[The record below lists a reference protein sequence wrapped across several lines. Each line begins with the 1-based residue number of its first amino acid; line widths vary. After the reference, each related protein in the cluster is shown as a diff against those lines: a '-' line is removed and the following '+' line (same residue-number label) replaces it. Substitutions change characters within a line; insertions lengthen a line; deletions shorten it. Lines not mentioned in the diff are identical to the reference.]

1 MHWKCAPCILSWIK
15 HQSEQRVLKQNAEI
29 QAESGRSALGLNCMN
44 YAKTWC
50 SKLNT
55 SFPVC
60 KFKLCRCFFFFLS
73 PYYKKSK
80 QCTSTTVLEKHF
92 FDRIRA
98 LLAGLLNIT
107 LKMWWLICVFVQFCS
122 QPAGRARR
130 TSMKALSGVSVQLI
144 HRNSCLCCTRVGE
157 WRYICRFI
165 RKCPQYNPFASLPHH
180 ALNSPVYGEGKKINS
195 HIKARLHLDLLKEQI
210 P

>member
-1 MHWKCAPCILSWIK
+1 MQRPDVLSSTL
-15 HQSEQRVLKQNAEI
+15 HFLYVNS
-29 QAESGRSALGLNCMN
+29 N
-44 YAKTWC
+44 YVDV
-50 SKLNT
+50 
-55 SFPVC
+55 F
-60 KFKLCRCFFFFLS
+60 FYFFFCESLLQ
-73 PYYKKSK
+73 KV
-80 QCTSTTVLEKHF
+80 QTVHKHYSVGKTFF

-107 LKMWWLICVFVQFCS
+107 LKMWWFICVFVQFCS

-157 WRYICRFI
+157 WRYICKFI

-210 P
+210 PKRLSDIIIRLPFGGLWVFKQNIDVGFSISPLHSLPI

>member
-1 MHWKCAPCILSWIK
+1 M
-15 HQSEQRVLKQNAEI
+15 
-29 QAESGRSALGLNCMN
+29 
-44 YAKTWC
+44 
-50 SKLNT
+50 
-55 SFPVC
+55 
-60 KFKLCRCFFFFLS
+60 FFGFFLWLLIT
-73 PYYKKSK
+73 K
-80 QCTSTTVLEKHF
+80 TVHKHYSVGKTF

-107 LKMWWLICVFVQFCS
+107 LKIWWFICVFAQFCS

-157 WRYICRFI
+157 WRYICKFI
-165 RKCPQYNPFASLPHH
+165 WKCPQYNPFASLPHH

-195 HIKARLHLDLLKEQI
+195 ARLHLDLLKEQI
-210 P
+210 PKRLSDIIIRLPFGGLWVFKQNIDVGSSISPLHSLPI